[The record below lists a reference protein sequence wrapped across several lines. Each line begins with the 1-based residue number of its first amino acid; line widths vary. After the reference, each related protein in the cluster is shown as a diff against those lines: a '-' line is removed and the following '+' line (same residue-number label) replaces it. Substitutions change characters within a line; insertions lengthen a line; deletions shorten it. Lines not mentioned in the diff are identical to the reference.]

1 MNQIY
6 QNKTDHIRTRAIEF
20 CPLCGASGK
29 IIYQD
34 LNDRLFDAPGI
45 WSLQQ
50 CTARHCGLVWLYPTP
65 IEADIHLAYQKY
77 YTHEQQPKFSSTSFK
92 EIAWQ
97 GYRSLVFGNHRF
109 PATWRGKLLG
119 ACFFLLPNRKPALEY
134 PIRQLIGMPCGL
146 ALEIGCGGGD
156 LLMQMKEIGW
166 KTIGIDFDPGAVAA
180 SMQRGLDV
188 REGDLVAQS
197 FTDASF
203 DVVLMNHVLEHL
215 PEPLNTMREIKR
227 ILRPRGRLI
236 LVTPNFASWGS
247 KHFGKDW
254 RGLEPP
260 RHLHL
265 FNQQSALL
273 LANRAEFHLIT
284 VQVSVRSAIQI
295 LKESVALKNPK
306 INPNNFHYRIF
317 LEAIWMWE
325 WLLTSLGRP
334 AGEELLLVAEKQDD

>member
-1 MNQIY
+1 
-6 QNKTDHIRTRAIEF
+6 
-20 CPLCGASGK
+20 
-29 IIYQD
+29 
-34 LNDRLFDAPGI
+34 
-45 WSLQQ
+45 
-50 CTARHCGLVWLYPTP
+50 
-65 IEADIHLAYQKY
+65 
-77 YTHEQQPKFSSTSFK
+77 
-92 EIAWQ
+92 
-97 GYRSLVFGNHRF
+97 
-109 PATWRGKLLG
+109 
-119 ACFFLLPNRKPALEY
+119 
-134 PIRQLIGMPCGL
+134 MPCGL

-306 INPNNFHYRIF
+306 INPNIF
-317 LEAIWMWE
+317 P
-325 WLLTSLGRP
+325 P
-334 AGEELLLVAEKQDD
+334 AAHVTI